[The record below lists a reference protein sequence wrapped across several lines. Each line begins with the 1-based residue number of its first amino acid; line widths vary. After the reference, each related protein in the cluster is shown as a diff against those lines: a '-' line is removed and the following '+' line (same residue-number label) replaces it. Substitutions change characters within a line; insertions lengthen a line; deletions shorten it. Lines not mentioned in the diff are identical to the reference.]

1 MVELNLSDNAF
12 GPIGLDA
19 LVNFFQSPVCY
30 TLQELRMHNNGL
42 GPEGAKKLGNAIEK
56 CYENSGRTLN
66 LRVFVCGRN
75 RLEFGGC
82 KAISSALKLCGTL
95 EEIQMPQNGIRPD
108 AIEFIA
114 EAISLNKNL
123 KIINLNDNTFRAS
136 GGKLMSKSIS
146 HLKKLEY
153 INFGDCLLK
162 SDGALHIL
170 KAIVDNKNLREIIL
184 CGNQID
190 ATTGLEI
197 ARMLLKNKS
206 INNNLSLVDLN
217 ANNFGADTLN
227 EIKDLLKPFG
237 SALGS
242 FR

>member
-1 MVELNLSDNAF
+1 
-12 GPIGLDA
+12 
-19 LVNFFQSPVCY
+19 
-30 TLQELRMHNNGL
+30 MHNNGL
-42 GPEGAKKLGNAIEK
+42 GPEGARKLGNAIEK
-56 CYENSGRTLN
+56 CFENSGRKLS
-66 LRVFVCGRN
+66 LKVFVCGRN
-75 RLEFGGC
+75 RLEYGGC

-114 EAISLNKNL
+114 EAISFNKNL

-136 GGKLMSKSIS
+136 GGKLMSKSINQ
-146 HLKKLEY
+146 LKQIEF

-162 SDGALHIL
+162 SDGALHIA
-170 KAIVDNKNLREIIL
+170 KALADNKCLKEIIL

-190 ATTGLEI
+190 ATTGLDI
-197 ARMLLKNKS
+197 AKLLLKNKK
-206 INNNLSLVDLN
+206 INNNLSLIDLN

-227 EIKDLLKPFG
+227 EIKYLLKPFG